1 MKTIANL
8 LASLIL
14 AIWVLAIAIFSVQN
28 ATLVSLKFLGFE
40 SIQLPVGVVLAF
52 CAGAGVVGGAIA
64 FPLLSQGQGDNER
77 SDDEFEDDDFEED
90 NQPSYNQPVSNQPV
104 SNQPVSNQ
112 VRSDDDWLE
121 SGSKNW

>member
-64 FPLLSQGQGDNER
+64 FPLLSGSEQRQGDNER
-77 SDDEFEDDDFEED
+77 SDDDFEDDDFEED
-90 NQPSYNQPVSNQPV
+90 KQPVSNQPTP
-104 SNQPVSNQ
+104 NQPTPNQ
-112 VRSDDDWLE
+112 VSSDDWLE
-121 SGSKNW
+121 SGSKDW

>member
-1 MKTIANL
+1 MKTIAYL

-64 FPLLSQGQGDNER
+64 FPLLSGSARLQGDKNR
-77 SDDEFEDDDFEED
+77 SDDDFEDDDFEED
-90 NQPSYNQPVSNQPV
+90 NQPVSNQPTP
-104 SNQPVSNQ
+104 NQTTPNQ
-112 VRSDDDWLE
+112 VSSDDDWLE
-121 SGSKNW
+121 SGSKDW

>member
-1 MKTIANL
+1 MKTITYL

-64 FPLLSQGQGDNER
+64 FPLLSGSERRQGDNQR
-77 SDDEFEDDDFEED
+77 SDDGFEDDDFEED
-90 NQPSYNQPVSNQPV
+90 NQPVSNQPTP
-104 SNQPVSNQ
+104 NQTTANQ
-112 VRSDDDWLE
+112 VSSDDDWLE
-121 SGSKNW
+121 SGSKDW